1 MSFAFIRTKIKLY
14 THWRY
19 NKGEEGMGKK
29 KDDNGFFHILWC
41 SWDESQGLHLEL
53 GHRTFSDLISW
64 FRQLK
69 ISPNWDSLETPQTLR
84 KGTTNSCPLTPVL
97 WGTSQSFSWSDCTYP
112 LIKYSAV
119 IKMEFKR
126 QNFLLLPPSLP
137 SPHPCPFPF
146 PFSLLFLSS
155 PHLSPWGQAEVGGSD
170 LGRADWGT
178 LTNNPH
184 NPSAQN
190 LTSQTTKILSWAQS
204 WACGSVTN
212 PKRTSGVSPGSE
224 HHKPDVAGSLFAV

>member
-1 MSFAFIRTKIKLY
+1 MTINHAIKIKMLFAFIRTKIKLY
-14 THWRY
+14 THRRY

-84 KGTTNSCPLTPVL
+84 KGTTNSCPLTPVP

-137 SPHPCPFPF
+137 PLSSSLSLSLSLLPPLFELPTPFP
-146 PFSLLFLSS
+146 S
-155 PHLSPWGQAEVGGSD
+155 
-170 LGRADWGT
+170 R
-178 LTNNPH
+178 
-184 NPSAQN
+184 PSWSWWQWFGESWLRHIN
-190 LTSQTTKILSWAQS
+190 KQPTQSFCTKL
-204 WACGSVTN
+204 N
-212 PKRTSGVSPGSE
+212 
-224 HHKPDVAGSLFAV
+224 